1 MRLYLWFSLIASMA
15 TVHCHAADIS
25 RDIEQRLQEL
35 SQQLAIPLPRL
46 QEAVKASQHRQSVLD
61 AISRPWEAKPWYQYR
76 QLFITPG
83 RISNGVRFWQEN
95 SVILQQ
101 AEQRWQVPAAII
113 VAIIGV
119 ETQYGTQMGT
129 HPVLDALYT
138 LGFHYAPRSAYFSK
152 EFANY
157 VKLADQENWLL
168 RQPKGSYAG
177 AMGMGQFMP
186 TSYLHFA
193 VDGDDDKHKDL
204 FSKPADAIHSV
215 AHYFAEHD
223 WKYGAPVAHK
233 AMVQD
238 ESRIAHLLGKTLELE
253 DSWQTLSRQGVTIA
267 TELPS
272 TTPVKLLRLDLETG
286 SEYWVLES
294 NFYTIT
300 RYNRSPLYAMAV
312 YQLSEAIA
320 SAYDAK

>member
-1 MRLYLWFSLIASMA
+1 MRLHLWFPLMASVA
-15 TVHCHAADIS
+15 TFHCHAADIS
-25 RDIEQRLQEL
+25 PDIEQRLQEL
-35 SQQLAIPLPRL
+35 SRQLAIPLPQL
-46 QEAVKASQHRQSVLD
+46 QQAVQASQYRQSVLD

-76 QLFITPG
+76 PLFLTQA
-83 RISNGVRFWQEN
+83 RINNGVIFWQAN
-95 SVILQQ
+95 AAILRQ

-113 VAIIGV
+113 VAIIGI
-119 ETQYGTQMGT
+119 ETQYGTQMGS

-138 LGFHYAPRSAYFSK
+138 LGFHYPPRSAYFSK

-157 VKLADQENWLL
+157 VKLADQEGWAL

-193 VDGDDDKHKDL
+193 VDGDGDQHKDL

-215 AHYFAEHD
+215 AHYFTEHG
-223 WKYGAPVAHK
+223 WKYGAPVAHQ
-233 AMVQD
+233 ARVQD
-238 ESRIAHLLGKTLELE
+238 EAHVARFLRATPEFE
-253 DSWQTLSRQGVTIA
+253 DSWQTLSREGVTIA

-272 TTPVKLLRLDLETG
+272 TTSVKLLRLDLETG
-286 SEYWVLES
+286 GEYWVLES

-320 SAYDAK
+320 AAYDAK